1 MYNVVTTKYK
11 KKRRDTYGLQ
21 EKHYRTIGRT

>member
-11 KKRRDTYGLQ
+11 KRRNTYGLQ